1 MAFTKQKLGVCIK
14 IDDGKMLPQY
24 NVAQLMIALSNLF
37 AQEKLQPLEKYAQH
51 ELKNFNQLVTGEMR
65 VNTEIFRHWIALW
78 DELNS
83 PINEA

>member
-1 MAFTKQKLGVCIK
+1 
-14 IDDGKMLPQY
+14 
-24 NVAQLMIALSNLF
+24 
-37 AQEKLQPLEKYAQH
+37 
-51 ELKNFNQLVTGEMR
+51 LVTGEMR